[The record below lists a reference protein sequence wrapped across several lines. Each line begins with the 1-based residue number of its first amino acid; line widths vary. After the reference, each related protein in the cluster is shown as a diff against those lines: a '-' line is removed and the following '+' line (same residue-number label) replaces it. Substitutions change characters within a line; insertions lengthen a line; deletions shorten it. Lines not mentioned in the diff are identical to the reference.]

1 MNLETPLTI
10 RSMIEPVIKR
20 NGGWVNTHAHADR
33 SFTLSPD
40 VLHMR
45 KTCTLQQKWDALD
58 KLKSESTEED
68 FYRRFCQFFELMIS
82 QGVTAVGTFVDI
94 DPQSRDR
101 AIKAGVRAR
110 EHYADQLTVKFANQ
124 TLKGVID
131 PEARQW
137 FDIGSEMVDIIG
149 ALPKRDEKD
158 YGKGSEAFDII
169 LSTAKRLNKMVHVH
183 VDQFNESL
191 EYETEELCA
200 KTIEHGMQGKV
211 VAIHGIS
218 IAAHSRMYRR
228 RLYDLMK
235 KPTS

>member
-101 AIKAGVRAR
+101 ATKPAFEQESIT
-110 EHYADQLTVKFANQ
+110 QTSWLLNSLTRRSRVLSILRPDN
-124 TLKGVID
+124 
-131 PEARQW
+131 
-137 FDIGSEMVDIIG
+137 GSIS
-149 ALPKRDEKD
+149 APKW
-158 YGKGSEAFDII
+158 
-169 LSTAKRLNKMVHVH
+169 ST
-183 VDQFNESL
+183 S
-191 EYETEELCA
+191 
-200 KTIEHGMQGKV
+200 
-211 VAIHGIS
+211 
-218 IAAHSRMYRR
+218 
-228 RLYDLMK
+228 
-235 KPTS
+235 

>member
-82 QGVTAVGTFVDI
+82 QGVTAVGTT
-94 DPQSRDR
+94 PRTKTPPS
-101 AIKAGVRAR
+101 K
-110 EHYADQLTVKFANQ
+110 
-124 TLKGVID
+124 
-131 PEARQW
+131 P
-137 FDIGSEMVDIIG
+137 
-149 ALPKRDEKD
+149 
-158 YGKGSEAFDII
+158 AFQQKSI
-169 LSTAKRLNKMVHVH
+169 T
-183 VDQFNESL
+183 Q
-191 EYETEELCA
+191 
-200 KTIEHGMQGKV
+200 
-211 VAIHGIS
+211 IS
-218 IAAHSRMYRR
+218 
-228 RLYDLMK
+228 
-235 KPTS
+235 